1 MLDIKLSYND
11 LNRFFENI
19 KNTKKDDNFKNII
32 NDLIYYIKND
42 ESSFDIEKIFDIF
55 NNYDKE
61 ILRSREIHSEENIIS
76 NEYMLDLNELE
87 KEPYSSDS
95 DNE

>member
-42 ESSFDIEKIFDIF
+42 ESSFDIDKIFDIF
-55 NNYDKE
+55 NNYDEE

-76 NEYMLDLNELE
+76 NEYILDLNELE

>member
-42 ESSFDIEKIFDIF
+42 ESSFDIDKIFDIF

-61 ILRSREIHSEENIIS
+61 FLRSREIHSEENLIS

>member
-32 NDLIYYIKND
+32 NDLICYIKND
-42 ESSFDIEKIFDIF
+42 ESSFDIDKIFDIF
-55 NNYDKE
+55 NNYDEE

>member
-19 KNTKKDDNFKNII
+19 KNTKKDNNFKNII

-42 ESSFDIEKIFDIF
+42 EASFDIDKIFDIF

-61 ILRSREIHSEENIIS
+61 ILRSRETHSEENLIS
-76 NEYMLDLNELE
+76 NEYMLDLIELE